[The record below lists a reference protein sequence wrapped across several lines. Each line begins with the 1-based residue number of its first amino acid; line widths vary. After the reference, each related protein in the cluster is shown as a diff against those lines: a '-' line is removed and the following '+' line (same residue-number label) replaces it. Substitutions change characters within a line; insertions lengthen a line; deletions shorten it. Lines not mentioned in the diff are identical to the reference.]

1 MQAVGVFKAY
11 LVSNFENFRLC
22 QINDKYN
29 EEEEPEPE
37 EPETAVQRVAY
48 ITKTQGC
55 WRSCGRKR
63 GPCPGFCGAGQFCCR
78 QRMGSQCPEDMKA
91 VAEPLRSKCIGYK
104 TGMLLLL
111 CSK

>member
-37 EPETAVQRVAY
+37 P
-48 ITKTQGC
+48 
-55 WRSCGRKR
+55 
-63 GPCPGFCGAGQFCCR
+63 
-78 QRMGSQCPEDMKA
+78 
-91 VAEPLRSKCIGYK
+91 EPLPQRREGNWV
-104 TGMLLLL
+104 G
-111 CSK
+111 